1 MLFRSMVSRLPKP
14 ITILDL
20 GGEQSFWEVMGLAG
34 DSDYRIVIL
43 NVLPL
48 EVRFS
53 NLSVVLGNSADLHV
67 FDDQE
72 FDLVFSNSVIEHLGS
87 YPRQQRMAEETQ
99 RVGVSYY
106 VQTPNKYFPLEP
118 HFLFPFFQFLPFGLQ
133 VALVQR
139 FDLGWFRKVPEKSAA
154 IQLVRSHRL
163 LTGQEMR
170 TLFPRGNLFRERVLG
185 LTKSFISYGPNRR
198 E

>member
-1 MLFRSMVSRLPKP
+1 MVSRLPKP

-20 GGEQSFWEVMGLAG
+20 GGEQSFWEIMGLAG
-34 DSDYRIVIL
+34 DPDYRIVIL

-53 NLSVVLGNSADLHV
+53 NLSVVLGNAADLHV

-87 YPRQQRMAEETQ
+87 YPRQQRMAEEIQ

-133 VALVQR
+133 VTLVQR